1 MATVAGTVT
10 GVTLLSGP
18 GTGAGNRK
26 VYEVA
31 ASFTVYTASS
41 DSAQITG
48 IQDRIEEI
56 TKSGKTLTLISAG
69 PGNPGVNTAGVAV
82 YAIMPV
88 TNTSGTLAFEL
99 GSDATTEANT
109 AACAGVKFICVV
121 DES

>member
-1 MATVAGTVT
+1 MSTVAGTVT

-18 GTGAGNRK
+18 GTGAGSRK

-31 ASFTVYTASS
+31 ASFTTYTASS

-56 TKSGKTLTLISAG
+56 TKNGKTLTLIGAAA
-69 PGNPGVNTAGVAV
+69 GNPGVNTSGVAV
-82 YAIMPV
+82 YASATI

-99 GSDATTEANT
+99 CSDATTEANT
-109 AACAGVKFICVV
+109 SACSGVKFICVV